1 MKVFSSK
8 RAVREE
14 LDQIREELI
23 RLRRSIHAHP
33 EQGYHETGTT
43 IRVKDFLER
52 RGVPFCSFTNMT
64 GGYVYIDCKKTRSVG
79 FRADLDALSIE
90 ERTGA
95 EFASVI
101 PGMMH
106 ACGHDMHTAIA
117 AGLAAV
123 LWSLRERLRANVL
136 IVFQPAEEC
145 NPKGGAKEALK
156 EGIFERFRVEE
167 FYGLHMWPEFKIGE
181 IGLRKGALMASSDK
195 LNITVT
201 GKKAHAAEPQKGV
214 DAISIA
220 AEIISAVEHKIRRE
234 ISPFETALISIGSVQ
249 TEGRYNI
256 VCDHAQI
263 EGTIRCLNPETR
275 AFVHRRVREVAKEI
289 AAAYRGNAAVGI
301 EDGYQAVINDA
312 ALTERFAEGAREI
325 LGKEAVHAEVNPTL
339 IGEDFSFYGE
349 RAPSVYFFMGCES
362 AYPLHSDCFLP
373 AEEALE
379 RSVYLMAGYFL
390 DFI

>member
-8 RAVREE
+8 PAVREK
-14 LDQIREELI
+14 LDGILEELI
-23 RLRRSIHAHP
+23 SLRRSIHAHP
-33 EQGYHETGTT
+33 EQGYRETGTT
-43 IRVKDFLER
+43 KRVKDFLEGH
-52 RGVPFCSFTNMT
+52 GVAFCSFANMT
-64 GGYVYIDCKKTRSVG
+64 GGYVYIDCGKKRSVG
-79 FRADLDALSIE
+79 FRADLDALPVE

-101 PGMMH
+101 PGVMH

-117 AGLAAV
+117 AGLAVV
-123 LWSLRERLRANVL
+123 LWRLKERLRANVL

-145 NPKGGAKEALK
+145 NPRGGAKEALK

-167 FYGLHMWPEFKIGE
+167 FYGLHMWPELGTGE
-181 IGLRKGALMASSDK
+181 IGVRKGALMASSDK
-195 LNITVT
+195 LKITVT

-234 ISPFETALISIGSVQ
+234 ISPFETVLISIGSVQ
-249 TEGRYNI
+249 TTGRYNI

-275 AFVHRRVREVAKEI
+275 AFVHRRVREVAEEI
-289 AAAYRGNAAVGI
+289 AIAYRGSAKAEI
-301 EDGYQAVINDA
+301 EDGYRAVINDA
-312 ALTERFAEGAREI
+312 ALTQRFTEGARAI
-325 LGKEAVHAEVNPTL
+325 LGTDAVHAEMNPTL

-349 RAPSVYFFMGCES
+349 KAPAVYFFMGCES